1 MTEQEKQIRNHFLT
15 LFIGECFHKWEKPDN
30 LGDRLCKHC
39 LTWEHDVSNGNKTVT
54 NPDFYQPNDFRRLRK
69 WMEENEP
76 VLWKV
81 YLADTLWG
89 DFYEDSSATLVK
101 TFNLCLDPSNLFE
114 FLKEHREK
122 WEWVK
127 CPVMDGGDCIGNC
140 EIDQHKQVAETV
152 CKVRH
157 PAAIYLDKEVKNV

>member
-1 MTEQEKQIRNHFLT
+1 MEKKEQVNHFLT
-15 LFIGECFHKWEKPDN
+15 LFIGECWHEWIYKTAFEMLDDCGDAQCSICGKWQSDVDN
-30 LGDRLCKHC
+30 Y
-39 LTWEHDVSNGNKTVT
+39 N
-54 NPDFYQPNDFRRLRK
+54 FYTPNDFHRFRK
-69 WMEENEP
+69 WMEENQP

-101 TFNLCLDPSNLFE
+101 TFNLCLDPSCLFE

-140 EIDQHKQVAETV
+140 EIDQHKQVAETG

-157 PAAIYLDKEVKNV
+157 PAAIYLDSIKEE